1 MANWIAKWEV
11 QGSAK
16 KPYVVSFSDEGGW
29 GCSCVGW
36 TRHIPR
42 KDCKHIKK
50 IKAQVGG
57 RPVNVRPEISSRLNA
72 IK

>member
-1 MANWIAKWEV
+1 MANYVKKYEV

-16 KPYVVSFSDEGGW
+16 KPYIVSFSDEGGW
-29 GCSCVGW
+29 ACSCIGW
-36 TRHIPR
+36 TRHVPR

-50 IKAQVGG
+50 IKSEVGTK
-57 RPVNVRPEISSRLNA
+57 PVNVRPEISSRLNH

>member
-1 MANWIAKWEV
+1 MANWIQKYEV

-29 GCSCVGW
+29 GCSCIGW

-42 KDCKHIKK
+42 KDCKHIRAMKK
-50 IKAQVGG
+50 EHGD
-57 RPVNVRPEISSRLNA
+57 RPVNVRTEISSRLNA